1 MKLVIAI
8 VQDENA
14 PKLIKSLTA
23 KEYRT
28 TKLSSTGGFLKSGNT
43 TLLIGVEDDKMDEV
57 VDIIKAECKYKK
69 IDNGKEEVDVCGAN
83 IFILDAEDY
92 RKI

>member
-1 MKLVIAI
+1 MKLIIAI
-8 VQDENA
+8 VQDQDA
-14 PKLIKSLTA
+14 SGLIDDLTE
-23 KEYRT
+23 KKYGV
-28 TKLSSTGGFLKSGNT
+28 TKLASTGGFLKSGNT